1 MAQELTTFD
10 YLLNALEQASQSDKP
25 AENGYGEKRKALL
38 AHVRSLEA
46 RAYTHLEARN
56 LALNE
61 AADIAD
67 AAREDDCDARQI
79 RDRIRALTSEGK

>member
-1 MAQELTTFD
+1 MAGEFTTFD
-10 YLLNALEQASQSDKP
+10 YLLNAFEQASQSEKP
-25 AENGYGEKRKALL
+25 AENGYAQKREALF

-56 LALNE
+56 LALKE

-67 AAREDDCDARQI
+67 AAREDVGDARQI
-79 RDRIRALTSEGK
+79 RDRIRALIGEGK